1 MLAILAVAAGVA
13 TAGALAWR
21 KVLLPMDRML
31 ELSDELS
38 ESEWTSAPRP
48 GPFETSIGLANLAAA
63 TGTAAPFAPEAQ
75 MPVSET
81 AGGTPDEMPAKR
93 QA

>member
-13 TAGALAWR
+13 AGALAWR

-31 ELSDELS
+31 KLSDELS
-38 ESEWTSAPRP
+38 ASEWTSAPRP
-48 GPFETSIGLANLAAA
+48 ARFETSIGLANLATA
-63 TGTAAPFAPEAQ
+63 TGTAAPFAPEVQ

-81 AGGTPDEMPAKR
+81 AGGAPDEMPTQR
-93 QA
+93 QT